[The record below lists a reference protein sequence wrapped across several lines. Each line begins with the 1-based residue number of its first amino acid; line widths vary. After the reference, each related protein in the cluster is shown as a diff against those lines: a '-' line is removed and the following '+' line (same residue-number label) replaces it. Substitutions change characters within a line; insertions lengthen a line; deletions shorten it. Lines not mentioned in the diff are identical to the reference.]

1 MMRMSPAGIA
11 ALRTREGCVL
21 KAYHDSVGVPTIG
34 VGHTG
39 RASPPAVKVGDTI
52 TLAQA
57 DAYLAADLAPFEA
70 ALNRVVT
77 AKLGQNQIDACLSL
91 AFNIGEGGFVGS
103 TVVHKINAGD
113 LAGAADAFLM
123 WDRPAVLKT
132 RRIGERAQFLRAD
145 DAPISMAA
153 PAVTP
158 PAAVHGAL
166 LPPSPAAGFLTRLHF
181 LFTGR
186 DA

>member
-39 RASPPAVKVGDTI
+39 RASPPTVKIGDTI
-52 TLAQA
+52 TMAQS

-77 AKLGQNQIDACLSL
+77 GVLTQNQVDACLSL
-91 AFNIGEGGFVGS
+91 AFNIGEAGFVGS
-103 TVVHKINAGD
+103 TVVHKINEGD
-113 LAGAADAFLM
+113 LPGAADAFLM
-123 WDRPAVLKT
+123 WDRPAALKA
-132 RRIGERAQFLRAD
+132 RRIAERAQFLARED
-145 DAPISMAA
+145 RPAA
-153 PAVTP
+153 PPVSP
-158 PAAVHGAL
+158 PAPVHADL
-166 LPPSPAAGFLTRLHF
+166 LPKAPAAGLAARIHF
-181 LFTGR
+181 LIYGK
-186 DA
+186 AA